1 MLAWV
6 VVGEEEVDCVSVGV
20 VGLRSSARDDVA
32 CRNGVGMWVRCGGE
46 SALTPVSHG
55 RMKVR
60 DWGRGLEGRG

>member
-32 CRNGVGMWVRCGGE
+32 CRNGVGIRTRRIFANTRIFANFAIQLFLQE
-46 SALTPVSHG
+46 
-55 RMKVR
+55 
-60 DWGRGLEGRG
+60 